1 MPLEEYKA
9 FLTLCKDFGVL
20 SAKMGDFEATFEP
33 QMVPYEYVDAEEEA
47 DEDEPDPLFYSAGQ

>member
-47 DEDEPDPLFYSAGQ
+47 DEDRP